1 MTIAFQTMAMPPR
14 TVSAAFGAKR
24 GSKYNL
30 AALEA
35 GTDQCI
41 VLEGMSSKKDHSKL
55 SSAVAN
61 YKKSGGTG
69 KFSIRTITTKTA
81 EGVEQTKVG
90 LWKIAD

>member
-1 MTIAFQTMAMPPR
+1 MTIAFQTMAMPAR
-14 TVSAAFGAKR
+14 KVNAAFGKR

-30 AALEA
+30 ADLPA
-35 GTDQCI
+35 GSDQCI
-41 VLEGMSSKKDHSKL
+41 MLEGMDSKKDHSKL

>member
-41 VLEGMSSKKDHSKL
+41 VLDGMDSKKDHSKL

-69 KFSIRTITTKTA
+69 KFSIRTVKVT
-81 EGVEQTKVG
+81 EDGVEKTKVG